1 MFPKITNY
9 TIQREIGTGG
19 MAVVYEATDE
29 RLHRTVAIKILH
41 PHLGKELSAS
51 DRFLREARAA
61 AKIDHPNVVRIYDFG
76 ESDSLNYIIME
87 YVPGTNA
94 ETLLSEKGPLPADTI
109 ISIMVEIATALAQ
122 AHAQGMIHRDVKP
135 ANILLHKQGR
145 AMLTDFGLAH
155 RLPDPR
161 LTSENAVAGT
171 PSFMAPE
178 QLGGKTLSPAAD
190 IYSWGVC
197 FYALVTGA
205 LPYRRQ
211 EFPDILSDI
220 RHGAI
225 ELDSG
230 LLAKMPPWCYEL
242 LHRCLCANPS
252 ERISDATELLRYIR
266 SVGQR
271 VTIPGSDAAAVV
283 FDDTGLGLTS
293 APSATVVLPRRNIHS
308 GKRRLLW
315 VVVLILLLLVT
326 GGGILY
332 MVGNSSKRLDQPEKN
347 IPAGM
352 HDDSSLISDSLVRS
366 NSGNRPVI
374 AGTTDDE
381 IVPVTHS
388 VVTGRD
394 ESGHMVLPPSGR
406 GNSVIMH
413 TSEAVPPD
421 TEHTP
426 AAVDSGRL
434 FIHCSPWAEVFI
446 EDRKIGTTPL
456 AEPVALPAGAHRVRL
471 VNEYCET
478 VVDTVRVVAGEVI
491 RKRYTL
497 KVRRR

>member
-1 MFPKITNY
+1 MFPKIENY

-29 RLHRTVAIKILH
+29 RLHRPVAIKILH
-41 PHLGKELSAS
+41 PHLSKELSAS

-61 AKIDHPNVVRIYDFG
+61 ARIDHPNVVRIYDFG
-76 ESDSLNYIIME
+76 ESNSLSYIIME

-94 ETLLSEKGPLPADTI
+94 ETQIKEKGPLPADTV
-109 ISIMVEIATALAQ
+109 ISIMVEIAVALAQ

-178 QLGGKTLSPAAD
+178 QLAGKTLSPAAD

-242 LHRCLCANPS
+242 LHRCLCADPS
-252 ERISDATELLRYIR
+252 ERIRNATELLRYMR
-266 SVGQR
+266 SVGKG
-271 VTIPGSDAAAVV
+271 VTTPGDDPATVV
-283 FDDTGLGLTS
+283 FDTTS
-293 APSATVVLPRRNIHS
+293 ADSTSTASATVVLPRRDIPS
-308 GKRRLLW
+308 GKRLSWMVMVVFFLLA
-315 VVVLILLLLVT
+315 T
-326 GGGILY
+326 GGGVLY
-332 MVGNSSKRLDQPEKN
+332 IIGNRAKRADQPERN
-347 IPAGM
+347 SPSGVR
-352 HDDSSLISDSLVRS
+352 DDGGFTGDSALRSTGSKELVVART
-366 NSGNRPVI
+366 
-374 AGTTDDE
+374 ADDK
-381 IVPVTHS
+381 IVPVTPS
-388 VVTGRD
+388 VITGPD
-394 ESGHMVLPPSGR
+394 QNSDTIPPPSIRDTGTIPHAPQVE
-406 GNSVIMH
+406 S
-413 TSEAVPPD
+413 SD
-421 TEHTP
+421 TELVP
-426 AAVDSGRL
+426 AVVDSGRL
-434 FIHCSPWAEVFI
+434 FIHCNPWAEVYI
-446 EDRKIGTTPL
+446 EERKIGTTPL
-456 AEPVALPAGAHRVRL
+456 PEPVALPVGEHRVRL
-471 VNEYCET
+471 VNEFC
-478 VVDTVRVVAGEVI
+478 DTVIDTVKVVAGEVT

-497 KVRRR
+497 TVRRR